1 MFFNSFNF
9 SSNRENGI
17 VGIGPVSQ
25 NISITNA
32 GIADENRLV
41 TVSYQF
47 GESNGSFVSFNGV
60 TGGTAFTRLTDTTS
74 DDLDTDPSNPLGQQP
89 VFAIGWDGNNNYAQA
104 DIAEIIVFDKALTAC
119 EAHKVNFFLSQKYK
133 NDFWGPIPDSEPCLV
148 DLFQKI
154 KDYADGDG
162 TSPAVLTVQSYI
174 NVSGDNVSAENLA
187 AVNAAILAKSSSDI
201 NTVADVQRIIDES
214 IIQNY
219 ADTNGTS
226 KPVPTP
232 EMYDSIGV
240 TGVTDSNINQV
251 NIEISG
257 KTKEEVDRT
266 AEVQAIV
273 DAIGAFVIDLNPLN
287 RNLVEGEAFAVT
299 PARSGTPNGNVRW
312 SVSGI
317 DAALFLIDENT
328 GRLTLKTPADFD
340 TLTNNPIQVTITAT
354 DDGGNTD
361 SKNLVLTILKDTDGD
376 GTAAIND
383 NDIDGKTDAEE
394 CPDASACNDNN
405 DDTIPDYLDNDV
417 DGSADPDTYPVAP
430 TLGPTP
436 TPEPSPAPGAGDNS
450 GAQEPGK
457 VKTGVSGAGN
467 MSVNLLLVLALLV
480 ILGRTRRVRSFGLM
494 LMAALPLTS
503 HAEWWDE
510 MNVYV
515 GAGVGQSTLDPD
527 TSDTNLDQKDDHDTG
542 WKLTAGW
549 DWNDHISIE
558 GYYAELGNAKFRPQ
572 GSINYRMVGGDVIG
586 HYWLMGE
593 PRRQGSI
600 ALYAKGGL
608 NHMTNDGKNL
618 AYEKQEVAQL
628 MLGAGA
634 EYYLPKAFSLRLEF
648 ESYDKDASLLS
659 LNLIKRFGA
668 SSQYQP
674 AAKATE
680 PQPVVAEVVEPAI
693 AEEPVVEALVVEE
706 VVVEKAVAA
715 EPSIKDVDV
724 IVADI
729 GFAVNSSKLAEKEQD
744 LLKQVAADIQQSENL
759 QVEVQAHTD
768 ASGSAKYNEWLSQR
782 RAESVAAFLIEQ
794 GVNAEQLTVVGYGES
809 QPRASNETAEG
820 RAQNCRVEFKV
831 LQR

>member
-436 TPEPSPAPGAGDNS
+436 IPEPSPAPGAGDNS

-480 ILGRTRRVRSFGLM
+480 ILGRTRRVRSF
-494 LMAALPLTS
+494 
-503 HAEWWDE
+503 
-510 MNVYV
+510 
-515 GAGVGQSTLDPD
+515 
-527 TSDTNLDQKDDHDTG
+527 
-542 WKLTAGW
+542 
-549 DWNDHISIE
+549 
-558 GYYAELGNAKFRPQ
+558 
-572 GSINYRMVGGDVIG
+572 
-586 HYWLMGE
+586 
-593 PRRQGSI
+593 
-600 ALYAKGGL
+600 
-608 NHMTNDGKNL
+608 
-618 AYEKQEVAQL
+618 
-628 MLGAGA
+628 
-634 EYYLPKAFSLRLEF
+634 
-648 ESYDKDASLLS
+648 
-659 LNLIKRFGA
+659 
-668 SSQYQP
+668 
-674 AAKATE
+674 
-680 PQPVVAEVVEPAI
+680 
-693 AEEPVVEALVVEE
+693 
-706 VVVEKAVAA
+706 
-715 EPSIKDVDV
+715 
-724 IVADI
+724 
-729 GFAVNSSKLAEKEQD
+729 
-744 LLKQVAADIQQSENL
+744 DIQQSENL

-820 RAQNCRVEFKV
+820 RAQNRRVEFKV